1 MYQTILIPV
10 DGSKRAEAILS
21 HVENL
26 GKIYDAKAVFLK
38 VEEDPIILGHDE
50 VVDIGKYREEFENR
64 IKLSNAYLDTLKTR
78 FREKGIDAVT
88 RLVHGSVVKAI
99 LNVAAEK
106 GADLIAMTTH
116 GFSGLA
122 RVSYGSVAAGV
133 LQAADI
139 PILLIRSCKDKKEGT
154 C

>member
-26 GKIYDAKAVFLK
+26 GKIHDAKVVFLK
-38 VEEDPIILGHDE
+38 VEEEPIMLERDE
-50 VVDIGKYREEFENR
+50 VVDTVKYREEFENR
-64 IKLSNAYLDTLKTR
+64 VKLSNTYLDILKTR

-88 RLVHGSVVKAI
+88 RLANGPVVKAI
-99 LNVAAEK
+99 LSVAAET

-139 PILLIRSCKDKKEGT
+139 PILLIRSCKDKKIE
-154 C
+154 